1 MNWGWSWIFF
11 GWALFD
17 VRNRNENATCSLQVL
32 QWLDGSPLT
41 MISVD
46 IFHVFSSCQVEYL
59 QYIYCIYIYIH
70 ITLQKILFPLH
81 VHIFPSACSTST
93 STPKNNLTGNGS
105 KKHHLGFAGS
115 MLGKSSKN
123 ILPNDGF
130 QKVMIY
136 HPWNHQQNKSK
147 KIKR

>member
-59 QYIYCIYIYIH
+59 QYIYCIYIYTLRFKKSFSH
-70 ITLQKILFPLH
+70 CTSTFSHQHAPLLRPLQKIASLGM
-81 VHIFPSACSTST
+81 AQ
-93 STPKNNLTGNGS
+93 KNIILD
-105 KKHHLGFAGS
+105 LLARC
-115 MLGKSSKN
+115 LGKVPKIFSQMMVSRRWWFT
-123 ILPNDGF
+123 IRE
-130 QKVMIY
+130 IT
-136 HPWNHQQNKSK
+136 NKTNPRK
-147 KIKR
+147 